1 MNFSKSIY
9 PILINNWI
17 KMCSIV
23 QEFELKSKNFPE
35 ACSKVW
41 EVTYGTSGIYLI
53 KVKAENS
60 SQSFTDIQK
69 VTLIK

>member
-1 MNFSKSIY
+1 
-9 PILINNWI
+9 
-17 KMCSIV
+17 MCSIV